1 MGWTIKEMKLR
12 GKKAFDNNYWK
23 AVAIAFIMALV
34 AGGVSGFNG
43 GGSSRMSSLFES
55 NHSNYSNSSTDTG
68 SGLIGEVEEDEER
81 SDSEE
86 KTELVLDTQ
95 SPETFKESMNNMS
108 TTDKVV
114 LGGVMFALFTLVFLL
129 IFTFAMLINVFLYN
143 PLEMG
148 CCRFFFRNLE
158 EPAKISN
165 LVYAFDQNYKNVI
178 KILFF
183 RDLYIIGWSLLF
195 IIPGWIKKY
204 EYRMVTYLL
213 AEDPDMSKEDA
224 FRISKEMMNG
234 NKWKAFLLDL
244 SFVGWAILSLF
255 TCGLLSILF
264 VSPYHYSTN
273 AALYERLRYE
283 NEVAE

>member
-1 MGWTIKEMKLR
+1 MGWTIKEMKSR
-12 GKKAFDNNYWK
+12 GKTAFNNNYWK
-23 AVAIAFIMALV
+23 AVAIAFIMTLV
-34 AGGVSGFNG
+34 ASGVGGFNG
-43 GGSSRMSSLFES
+43 GSSRLSSLFGQ
-55 NHSNYSNSSTDTG
+55 NHSESASTDNTY
-68 SGLIGEVEEDEER
+68 GLVGEVDEEA
-81 SDSEE
+81 SPGETSI
-86 KTELVLDTQ
+86 VIDTN
-95 SPETFKESMNNMS
+95 SPESLSESLNNMT

-114 LGGVMFALFTLVFLL
+114 MGGVFFALFSIIFIIVFA
-129 IFTFAMLINVFLYN
+129 FAMLINVFLYN

>member
-68 SGLIGEVEEDEER
+68 SGLIGEVEEDEEK

-86 KTELVLDTQ
+86 KTELVIDTQ

-114 LGGVMFALFTLVFLL
+114 LGGVHLPCLLMFFYITHWKWAAVVSSSEIWKSRRRYQTLFMHL
-129 IFTFAMLINVFLYN
+129 IRIIKMLSKFFS
-143 PLEMG
+143 LE
-148 CCRFFFRNLE
+148 
-158 EPAKISN
+158 I
-165 LVYAFDQNYKNVI
+165 
-178 KILFF
+178 
-183 RDLYIIGWSLLF
+183 YI
-195 IIPGWIKKY
+195 
-204 EYRMVTYLL
+204 
-213 AEDPDMSKEDA
+213 
-224 FRISKEMMNG
+224 
-234 NKWKAFLLDL
+234 
-244 SFVGWAILSLF
+244 
-255 TCGLLSILF
+255 
-264 VSPYHYSTN
+264 
-273 AALYERLRYE
+273 
-283 NEVAE
+283 